1 MPLVQANIVFIID
14 TDYIPPEIP
23 GMDTHDGDVVPPIS
37 GAEQVVYEVFKKIQ
51 EVLPEKVHAF
61 IHTST
66 LLDR

>member
-1 MPLVQANIVFIID
+1 
-14 TDYIPPEIP
+14 
-23 GMDTHDGDVVPPIS
+23 MDTHDGDVVPPIS

-61 IHTST
+61 IHAST